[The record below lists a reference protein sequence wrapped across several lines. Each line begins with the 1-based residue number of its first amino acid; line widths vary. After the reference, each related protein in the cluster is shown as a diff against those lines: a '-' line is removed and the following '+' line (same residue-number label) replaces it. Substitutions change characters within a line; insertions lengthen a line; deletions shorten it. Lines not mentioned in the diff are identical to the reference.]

1 MKYTYYPGCSV
12 KATANLYQKSI
23 DTVIPH
29 FDVELEELEDWN
41 CCGAT
46 AYMSVK
52 ELMSFAIS
60 SRNLAMAEKFHRDVV
75 TPCSACYLVL
85 NKTNQY
91 FNDYPEMRKKLG
103 IALEAGG
110 LSYSGN
116 IRVRHILDI
125 IINDVGLEKV
135 SEVTSKKL
143 VGLNVAP
150 YYGCQIVRPTSYGSC
165 EEEGEEREFDDPDD
179 PVCMNKLI
187 EATGATCVK
196 YSMKTKCCGSS
207 LMGTEEKQA
216 LKLCRGLLSDAENNG
231 AHCIVTICP
240 LCQMNLDVYQ
250 SKVNNLF
257 GTKFNIPVIYFT
269 QLIGL
274 AMGKQIKEL
283 GLDKLAV
290 KMTREM
296 KQIVQ
301 GA

>member
-23 DTVIPH
+23 DAISPILGI
-29 FDVELEELEDWN
+29 ELEELEDWN

-60 SRNLAMAEKFHRDVV
+60 ARNLALAEPFHRDVV

-91 FNDYPEMRKKLG
+91 FTEYPDLRKKLG
-103 IALEAGG
+103 QALEAGG

-116 IRVRHILDI
+116 LRVRHILDVLF
-125 IINDVGLEKV
+125 NDVGPEKISSLV
-135 SEVTSKKL
+135 KKRL
-143 VGLNVAP
+143 DGLKVVP
-150 YYGCQIVRPTSYGSC
+150 YYGCQIVRPEMG
-165 EEEGEEREFDDPDD
+165 FDDPDD
-179 PVCMNKLI
+179 PQSMDRLI
-187 EATGATCVK
+187 ESLGATSVE
-196 YSMKTKCCGSS
+196 YPLKTKCCGAS
-207 LMGTEEKQA
+207 LMGTEEDLA
-216 LKLCRGLLSDAENNG
+216 LRLCCELLTGAESAG
-231 AHCIVTICP
+231 GHCIVTLCP

-250 SKVNNLF
+250 SKVNRLCRM
-257 GTKFNIPVIYFT
+257 GHNIPVLYIT
-269 QLIGL
+269 QLIGIAL
-274 AMGKQIKEL
+274 GLPSKDL

-290 KMTREM
+290 KLTKPVKE
-296 KQIVQ
+296 ILQ